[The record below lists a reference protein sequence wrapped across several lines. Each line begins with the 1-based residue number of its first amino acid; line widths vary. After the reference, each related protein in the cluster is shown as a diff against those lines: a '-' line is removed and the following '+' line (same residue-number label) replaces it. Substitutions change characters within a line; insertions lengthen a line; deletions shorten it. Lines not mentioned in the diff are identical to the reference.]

1 MCTNAQVDDWHEI
14 YIAYQVA
21 RLGSLSAAALQLDV
35 HHSTVLRRI
44 NALETKL
51 GTRLFHRHAR
61 GYVAT
66 EAGQALLAAA
76 AQAEETFSR
85 MRAQVGESEALAGT
99 LILTSVNNLVPY
111 ITPLLAEFQRQ
122 HPNIRLEYSADR
134 RVYRLEHGEAHVG
147 IRSGSR
153 PQELDYV
160 VQHLTRAAGTLY
172 ASREY
177 VRRYGCITSLED
189 IAGHRFIGTTSPRP
203 GSLFMRW
210 MEKKVLP
217 EQIFYR
223 VQDFTGFIPALEAG
237 MGCGPLSCWQA
248 SLASGLQ
255 PLLPPPESWTHDLW
269 LTSHGDLHSTAKVQA
284 FTQFIKSS
292 IAERQSDF
300 IPV

>member
-21 RLGSLSAAALQLDV
+21 KLGSLSAAALQLEV

-44 NALETKL
+44 NALEAKM

-66 EAGQALLAAA
+66 EAGQVLLVAA

-85 MRAQVGESEALAGT
+85 MRGQVGESEALAGT
-99 LILTSVNNLVPY
+99 LILTSVSNLVPY

-134 RVYRLEHGEAHVG
+134 RVYRLDHGEAHVG

-153 PQELDYV
+153 PQEPDYV

-177 VRRYGCITSLED
+177 VRRYGYIHSLEE
-189 IAGHRFIGTTSPRP
+189 IAGHRFIGTTTPRP

-210 MEKKVLP
+210 MEKNVLP
-217 EQIFYR
+217 EQVFYR

-255 PLLPPPESWTHDLW
+255 PLLPPPKSWTHDLW
-269 LTSHGDLHSTAKVQA
+269 LTSHGDLHRTAKVQA
-284 FTQFIKSS
+284 FTQFIKSRV
-292 IAERQSDF
+292 AECQSDF